1 MPVSLTNVVY
11 REYTAMYV
19 CCTRSNVNILLNVL
33 CCFST
38 NFNVV
43 EFVCD
48 TLYSG
53 YVLGMTAMYVSACV
67 CSRFL
72 FVCVFESKGVRVHE
86 RLQGI
91 CHRGNAGCI

>member
-1 MPVSLTNVVY
+1 MRVVY
-11 REYTAMYV
+11 SEYTATYV
-19 CCTRSNVNILLNVL
+19 CCTWSNVKILINVL
-33 CCFST
+33 CCFNT

-53 YVLGMTAMYVSACV
+53 YVLGMTAMYVFACV

-72 FVCVFESKGVRVHE
+72 FVCVFEIEGVSVHE
-86 RLQGI
+86 YL
-91 CHRGNAGCI
+91 